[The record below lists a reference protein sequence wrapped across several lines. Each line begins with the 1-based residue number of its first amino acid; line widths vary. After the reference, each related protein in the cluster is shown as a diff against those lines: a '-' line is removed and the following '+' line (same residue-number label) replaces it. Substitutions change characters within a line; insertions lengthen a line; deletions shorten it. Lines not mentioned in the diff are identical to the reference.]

1 MALLEVDDIH
11 TYYGN
16 IAAIKGISL
25 NVEEGEIVT
34 LIGSNGA
41 GKSTTL
47 RSISGLTPPR
57 QGSIRFDGKE
67 IAETAPQDIVR
78 LGISQSPEGRHCFQR
93 MTVRENLDL
102 GAYLRR
108 DGEVNE
114 DMDRVFDLFPRLK
127 EREKQKAGT
136 MSGGEQQ
143 MLAIGRA
150 LMANPKLLLLDE
162 PSMGIAPILVER
174 IYETIAEINKQGTT
188 ILLVE
193 QNANFALGVSKRG
206 YVLETGAGGAGRQ
219 LRGAARQPRGA
230 EGVPG
235 RMSFVIAAIGAKAL
249 YLMYAWLASAIV
261 ANYLSERKGYGAK
274 LGLALGLL
282 LSVIGVIVMLLV
294 PARRDSRWKLQGPFG
309 SGGGKTVAEARAERE
324 EEGS

>member
-1 MALLEVDDIH
+1 MALLEVEDIH

-16 IAAIKGISL
+16 IEALKGITL
-25 NVEEGEIVT
+25 EVEEGEIVT

-47 RSISGLTPPR
+47 RSISGLNPPR
-57 QGSIRFDGKE
+57 EGSIRFEGEE

-78 LGISQSPEGRHCFQR
+78 LGISQSPEGRHVFQR

-108 DGEVNE
+108 DGRIDE
-114 DMDRVFDLFPRLK
+114 DLERVYGLFPRLK
-127 EREKQKAGT
+127 ERERQKAGT

-150 LMANPKLLLLDE
+150 LMAEPKLLLLDE

-174 IYETIAEINKQGTT
+174 IYETIAQINSQGTT

-193 QNANFALGVSKRG
+193 QNANYALDVSKRC
-206 YVLETGAGGAGRQ
+206 YVLETG
-219 LRGAARQPRGA
+219 
-230 EGVPG
+230 
-235 RMSFVIAAIGAKAL
+235 
-249 YLMYAWLASAIV
+249 
-261 ANYLSERKGYGAK
+261 
-274 LGLALGLL
+274 
-282 LSVIGVIVMLLV
+282 
-294 PARRDSRWKLQGPFG
+294 
-309 SGGGKTVAEARAERE
+309 TVALADESAALRENSEVQRAYL
-324 EEGS
+324 GA